1 MNLFTLS
8 WAYVRKRALNSFL
21 NILLMAFGIGTIT
34 VLLLL
39 SAQIDE
45 NLYKNAEGI
54 DVVVGA
60 KGSPIQLIL
69 SGIYHMDAPTGN
81 IPLDQ
86 AMEVME
92 SRFVRTAYPLSLGDN
107 WQGYRIVGTNYAYL
121 ELFGAEIAEGF
132 LWDHE
137 FEVVAGASVARQTGL
152 NIGDPVISAH
162 GLAEGGMDHPDHKMI
177 VSGILKPSGSVLD
190 QLILTSVETM
200 WGIHTYGPVAGK
212 DPQADKDA
220 GAPEETQ
227 ADKDVGAHE
236 NAGHAHDDQ
245 SHEQNEATDHVHTH
259 GVAVTNTSW
268 MDEKYRDKDITVLLV
283 DYANPL
289 AAAQFPRY
297 VNTQTDMQAAAPAF
311 EIARLMNVLGVGLD
325 AIRVFG
331 GILIFSSALGLF
343 IALLNS
349 MKERAYDLAVMRSLG
364 GSKKKLVSMVLAE
377 GLILSSIGGVTGI
390 LLAHVALEG
399 LGIWFAQA
407 RQFAISGAV
416 FLPSEFSILGIAMG
430 IGLLA
435 SIFPAIVAYRTE
447 ISKTLSTSG

>member
-1 MNLFTLS
+1 MNLLTLS
-8 WAYVRKRALNSFL
+8 WAYIRKRALNSVL

-39 SAQIDE
+39 SAQVEE

-69 SGIYHMDAPTGN
+69 SGIYHMDSPTGN

-86 AMEVME
+86 AVELME

-107 WQGYRIVGTNYAYL
+107 WLGYRIVGTNYAYL
-121 ELFGAEIAEGF
+121 ELFGAEIAEGH

-137 FEVVAGASVARQTGL
+137 FEVVVGASVADQMGIEL
-152 NIGDPVISAH
+152 GDPVVSAH
-162 GLAEGGMDHPDHKMI
+162 GLSEGGMEHGDHEMI

-190 QLILTSVETM
+190 QLVLTSVETM
-200 WGIHTYGPVAGK
+200 WGIHAYG
-212 DPQADKDA
+212 DSHDHHHDK
-220 GAPEETQ
+220 E
-227 ADKDVGAHE
+227 V
-236 NAGHAHDDQ
+236 
-245 SHEQNEATDHVHTH
+245 TD
-259 GVAVTNTSW
+259 TSW
-268 MDEKYRDKDITVLLV
+268 MAEENRGKEITVLLV
-283 DYANPL
+283 DYSNPL
-289 AAAQFPRY
+289 AAAQFPRF

-311 EIARLMNVLGVGLD
+311 EISRLLNVLGVGLD
-325 AIRVFG
+325 AIQVFG
-331 GILIFSSALGLF
+331 FILIFSSALGLF

-364 GSKKKLVSMVLAE
+364 GSKQKLVSMVLTE
-377 GLILSSIGGVTGI
+377 GLLLSAMGGVTGL
-390 LLAHVALEG
+390 LLAHLALEG

-407 RQFAISGAV
+407 RQFAISGTV
-416 FLPSEFSILGIAMG
+416 FLPAEFSILGLAMG

-447 ISKTLSTSG
+447 ISKTLSQ